1 MKERLNALRGYM
13 EKCKVAACVIPTS
26 DAHMSEYLCDC
37 FKTREYFCPFTG
49 SAGTLVVTK
58 SKSALWTDGRYYLQ
72 AEEELAGTETVLV
85 KSGEK
90 GSVRVEEFLSH
101 ELRNGQCA
109 ALDGRMFSF
118 NGIKKMRKHLSEHGI
133 LLKCDFDPSRAAN
146 NVPLMP
152 KGKAYAQS
160 DELSGES
167 VKEKITRIRQRLK
180 EKGGT
185 YYLTGLTDCICWAL
199 NLRADD
205 VKYTPVMLAFLM
217 ISESEV
223 RLFTDREKTANVKA
237 HIEENSII
245 VEDYDDIY
253 NAVRET
259 EENET
264 VVCDFDM
271 TNVLL
276 VQAAGS
282 RAVHCTDI
290 VSELKAVKNET
301 EINNIKKAYIAE
313 NVALIKTFYRLYNS
327 TEIKTEYDVSEEIEK
342 NRKMSGEYLYPSF
355 ETIAAFGKNAAMLHY
370 APKKESSA
378 KLKKNGLLLID
389 TGGQYFGGTTDTT
402 RTLVFGRITREQ
414 ARHYTLV
421 LKANIA
427 LSNALF
433 PSGCAGRDIDSLARA
448 VLWKEGLDY
457 RCGTGHGVGYMLCVH
472 EGPQRISPKGEYP
485 LCENMTVTNEPG
497 YYKDGEY
504 GIRTETHMRV
514 IKKKETEYGTFFG
527 FENLGFCP
535 IGTNG
540 ILKHILTKEEK
551 EYINA
556 YNGSCVMLYKEF
568 LSAEEYKW
576 LKKYTKKLR

>member
-1 MKERLNALRGYM
+1 M
-13 EKCKVAACVIPTS
+13 EECGIAACVIPTS
-26 DAHMSEYLCDC
+26 DAHMSEYLCDR

-49 SAGTLVVTK
+49 SAGTLVVTQK
-58 SKSALWTDGRYYLQ
+58 KSALWTDGRYYLQ

-90 GSVRVEEFLSH
+90 GSVRVEEFLTQ
-101 ELRNGQCA
+101 ELKAEECA
-109 ALDGRMFSF
+109 AVDGRMFSF
-118 NGIKKMRKHLSEHGI
+118 NGIKKMKKHLSEHGI
-133 LLKCDFDPSRAAN
+133 LLKCDFDPTRVMN
-146 NVPLMP
+146 NVPPMP

-185 YYLTGLTDCICWAL
+185 YYLTGLTDCVCWAL

-205 VKYTPVMLAFLM
+205 VKYTPVMLAFLI
-217 ISESEV
+217 ISANEV
-223 RLFTDREKTANVKA
+223 RLFTDREKLGDVTA
-237 HIEENSII
+237 HIKENNII
-245 VEDYDDIY
+245 VENYDDVY
-253 NAVRET
+253 EAVRKAA
-259 EENET
+259 ENAT
-264 VVCDFDM
+264 VMCDFDM
-271 TNVLL
+271 TNALL
-276 VQAAGS
+276 VQAAGG
-282 RAVHCTDI
+282 RAVHCADI
-290 VSELKAVKNET
+290 VSELKAVKNKT
-301 EINNIKKAYIAE
+301 EINNIKKAYITE
-313 NVALIKTFYRLYNS
+313 SVALIKTFYKLYGS
-327 TEIKTEYDVSEEIEK
+327 MELKTEYDVSEEIEK

-355 ETIAAFGKNAAMLHY
+355 ETIAAFGKNAAMMHY

-378 KLKKNGLLLID
+378 KLEKNGLLLID

-402 RTLVFGRITREQ
+402 RTLVFGRISRAQ

-427 LSNALF
+427 LASTTF
-433 PSGCAGRDIDSLARA
+433 PSGCAGRDIDSIARN

-457 RCGTGHGVGYMLCVH
+457 RCGTGHGVGYTLCVH

-514 IKKKETEYGTFFG
+514 IKKKETEYGTFLG

-535 IGTNG
+535 IGTKG
-540 ILKHILTKEEK
+540 VLKHLLTKEEK
-551 EYINA
+551 AYINA
-556 YNGSCVMLYKEF
+556 YNENCAALYKEF
-568 LSAEEYKW
+568 LTAEEYKW
-576 LKKYTKKLR
+576 LKKYTKKL